1 MDVLIIDI
9 NDLFCIFK
17 EVLLDIN
24 VNLLM
29 LLIEKGWFM
38 INIFFYDLLLIINYF
53 Y

>member
-38 INIFFYDLLLIINYF
+38 INIFFYNLLLIIN
-53 Y
+53 